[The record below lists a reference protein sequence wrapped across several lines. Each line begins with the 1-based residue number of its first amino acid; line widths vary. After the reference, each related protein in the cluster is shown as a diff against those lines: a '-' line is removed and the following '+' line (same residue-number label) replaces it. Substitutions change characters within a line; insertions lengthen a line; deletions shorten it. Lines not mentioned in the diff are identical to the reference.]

1 MARNDRGVKLP
12 LKEDQDES
20 WRTMTPEEFDKMLRA
35 MRDMFGPMMWV
46 LPEEIGHH
54 KWYPIRRED
63 RDSIR

>member
-1 MARNDRGVKLP
+1 
-12 LKEDQDES
+12 
-20 WRTMTPEEFDKMLRA
+20 MTPEEFDKMLRA